1 MAIDAVDLLGDS
13 NPIEDTTTIKQRTKE
28 IVLLINKTEGA
39 HLSDKM
45 LDTISDALQL
55 GFGEPILISG
65 NQYLMIIN

>member
-1 MAIDAVDLLGDS
+1 M
-13 NPIEDTTTIKQRTKE
+13 KQQTKE

-39 HLSDKM
+39 NLSDKM

-65 NQYLMIIN
+65 NKSYFILINF